1 MLFNLSVEN
10 VALIEKAEI
19 NFNKGFNVLT
29 GETGAGKSILIGSLN
44 MLLGERMG
52 RDIIRNGEDYS
63 YVEGVFYLPEY
74 AKDLKELEDVEIEE
88 DGSLIVSRKL
98 FSDGKNICKVGG
110 RNVSVSALKEIGRV
124 LINIHGQH
132 DNQALLDSS
141 SHIKFLDAAVGE
153 NDVYKKYQDTFSS
166 LREEEKK
173 LSELS
178 LDENEKARR
187 VDILTF
193 EIEEIENANI
203 TVGEEEELKNA
214 RNVLKNKEIIEKSC
228 YGALDALYENN
239 EGVCAYNL
247 LSQARDCVEDALSS
261 GCDLENALNQLSDIL
276 YGLEDIKQ
284 EIRKNVYILDFG
296 GLSLDETEERL
307 DLIFKLKRKYG
318 DSEEKILEY
327 LKNAKDELDSIT
339 TSEER
344 RLETEANIKKLT
356 DDAIKLAEEIR
367 EIRTLTAEEIE
378 KKIEN
383 ELSELNME
391 GAKFSVSFEESELS
405 PNGADKIE
413 FLLSANKGEPLKPL
427 SKIVSGGELSRIMLA
442 LKNVLFAGDVVD
454 TLIFDEIDSGI
465 SGRAA
470 GKVGAKL
477 SEIAEKK
484 QVLCVTHLPQIA
496 SLSQSHFKISKSEK
510 DSKTLTTVKMLS
522 RDERVSEIALMIG
535 GDNVTET
542 TLAQA
547 EEMIK

>member
-1 MLFNLSVEN
+1 
-10 VALIEKAEI
+10 
-19 NFNKGFNVLT
+19 
-29 GETGAGKSILIGSLN
+29 
-44 MLLGERMG
+44 
-52 RDIIRNGEDYS
+52 D
-63 YVEGVFYLPEY
+63 
-74 AKDLKELEDVEIEE
+74 
-88 DGSLIVSRKL
+88 
-98 FSDGKNICKVGG
+98 
-110 RNVSVSALKEIGRV
+110 
-124 LINIHGQH
+124 
-132 DNQALLDSS
+132 
-141 SHIKFLDAAVGE
+141 
-153 NDVYKKYQDTFSS
+153 
-166 LREEEKK
+166 
-173 LSELS
+173 
-178 LDENEKARR
+178 
-187 VDILTF
+187 
-193 EIEEIENANI
+193 
-203 TVGEEEELKNA
+203 
-214 RNVLKNKEIIEKSC
+214 
-228 YGALDALYENN
+228 
-239 EGVCAYNL
+239 
-247 LSQARDCVEDALSS
+247 
-261 GCDLENALNQLSDIL
+261 
-276 YGLEDIKQ
+276 
-284 EIRKNVYILDFG
+284 ILDFG